1 MRAAQVPHPRAAA
14 TSASSYTAASSV
26 QSHKRSHPGR
36 ATSSNTSFGKAVQA
50 IEKETRGQRDNP
62 KWHEWREN
70 RITASVAHKIANSHF
85 VNRKTSEVP
94 QSYLKAVVGQ
104 GPVIQTPATS
114 WGIRNEKRAVQEY
127 AHLKS
132 RNSRGGVKVED
143 CGLFIHPKKTW
154 LAASPDGIVKNNSTG
169 KPIGLLEV
177 KCPYKHKDQTIREAC
192 KDDKFCL
199 TPAGNSYTLKKDH
212 PYYTQVQTQMAATG
226 VKKTD
231 FVVYTKKETTIAPVK
246 FDAKFWKAT
255 EPKLEKFYNDVVVP
269 HENKNHSA

>member
-1 MRAAQVPHPRAAA
+1 MHAAQVPHP
-14 TSASSYTAASSV
+14 SASSYTAASSV
-26 QSHKRSHPGR
+26 QSLKRSHPGR
-36 ATSSNTSFGKAVQA
+36 ATSSNTSLGKAVQV

-62 KWHEWREN
+62 KWHEWRQN
-70 RITASVAHKIANSHF
+70 RITASVTNKITNSHF
-85 VNRKTSEVP
+85 VNHKTSEVP

-104 GPVIQTPATS
+104 APVIQT
-114 WGIRNEKRAVQEY
+114 WGICNEKREVQEY

-143 CGLFIHPKKTW
+143 CGIFIHPKKTW

-199 TPAGNSYTLKKDH
+199 TPAGNSNTLKKDH
-212 PYYTQVQTQMAATG
+212 PYYTQVQTLMAATG

-255 EPKLEKFYNDVVVP
+255 EPKLETFYNDVIVP
-269 HENKNHSA
+269 HEENKNHSA